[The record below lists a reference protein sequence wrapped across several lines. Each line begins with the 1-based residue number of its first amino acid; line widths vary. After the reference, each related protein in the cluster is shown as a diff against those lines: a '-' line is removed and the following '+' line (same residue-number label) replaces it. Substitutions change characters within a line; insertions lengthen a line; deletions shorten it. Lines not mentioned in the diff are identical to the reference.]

1 MPNSGQFLQAL
12 KIGWYLT
19 VMPFIQQ
26 DRKVPDCL
34 GFSRSQSTGADYV
47 IDLVY
52 RPFCHLA
59 WMVGQIKEGGSNFV
73 YSLIGALC
81 RQQDSD

>member
-1 MPNSGQFLQAL
+1 MPDSGQFLQAL

-19 VMPFIQQ
+19 IMLFIQQ

-52 RPFCHLA
+52 
-59 WMVGQIKEGGSNFV
+59 
-73 YSLIGALC
+73 
-81 RQQDSD
+81 